1 MSPSPLWFKTRRR
14 LGGLV
19 FLTVVALLV
28 WLSLALYNKQ
38 FTPVD
43 LVALRTDSVGNE
55 MHVGADV
62 RFRGV
67 LVGQVRTVTASGGG
81 ATLELAIAPDQAA
94 QLPANVS
101 AELLPTTLFGER
113 YVDLI
118 QPPSP
123 AAARLTAGAV
133 IGQDRSRDAIEL
145 EKVLNDLLPLLTAVQ
160 PQKLSVTLTAVAQA
174 LQGRGGQLGQTLDQL
189 NAYLKQLNP
198 KLPALDADI
207 SELVQVTSTYTQ
219 AAPSIVQA
227 LNDFT
232 VTSRTIAEQQHNL
245 TALYATLTGAARSLT
260 TFLAGN
266 QNNIIRLAAT
276 SLPVLKVLARYAPE
290 FPCLLQDLVD
300 FEPAVD
306 KVLGKG
312 TSQPGLHVNVHPV
325 PSLGKYVPGR
335 DTPAYHDNGGPHC
348 YAVPFT
354 GVRLNDGTGPP
365 ATGAGTA
372 ATGGLGLPNSAQE
385 NELVNEL
392 MSPSLNTPP
401 QSLPDWSSVLV
412 GPLYRGTEV
421 TVK

>member
-14 LGGLV
+14 LGGLA
-19 FLTVVALLV
+19 FLMVIALLV

-43 LVALRTDSVGNE
+43 LVTLRTDSVGNE
-55 MHVGADV
+55 MHAGADV

-67 LVGQVRTVTASGGG
+67 LVGQVRTISANGGG
-81 ATLELAIAPDQAA
+81 ATLGLAIAPDQTAH
-94 QLPANVS
+94 LPANVS
-101 AELLPTTLFGER
+101 AELVPTTLFGER

-118 QPPSP
+118 EPGHPVT
-123 AAARLTAGAV
+123 ARLTGGST
-133 IGQDRSRDAIEL
+133 ISQDRSRDAIEL

-160 PQKLSVTLTAVAQA
+160 PQKLSVTLTAMAQA

-189 NAYLKQLNP
+189 DAYLKQLNP
-198 KLPALDADI
+198 NLPALDADI
-207 SELVQVTSTYTQ
+207 TELAQVTSTYTQ
-219 AAPSIVQA
+219 AAPSIIQA

-232 VTSRTIAEQQHNL
+232 VTSRTIADQQRNL
-245 TALYATLTGAARSLT
+245 ATLYATLTGASRTLT
-260 TFLAGN
+260 SFLTDN
-266 QNNIIRLAAT
+266 QDNIIRLSAT
-276 SLPVLKVLARYAPE
+276 SLPTLKVLARYAPE
-290 FPCLLQDLVD
+290 FPCVLQDLGD

-325 PSLGKYVPGR
+325 PSLGKYVVGR
-335 DTPAYHDNGGPHC
+335 DTPAYHDNSGPHC
-348 YAVPFT
+348 YGVPFT
-354 GVRLNDGTGPP
+354 GVRLNDGTSPP
-365 ATGAGTA
+365 ATTASPASAGS
-372 ATGGLGLPNSAQE
+372 LGLPNTPQE

-392 MSPSLNTPP
+392 LSPSLNTPP